1 MKQLFIILTCFLL
14 TSFAFGQTEP
24 AVYKVRFTDKGI
36 SEYSISRPS
45 EFLSLKS
52 IERRLAQ
59 QIPLTE
65 TDLPV
70 NPDYLEMIASAGA
83 EIIYTSKWL
92 NIAIIRVPDQTILNK
107 ISKNEFIREISPA
120 DYLFKKHVASN
131 SKSYF
136 ETERIEKLS
145 SKSKPAQL
153 KNGRSL
159 DYGFSLNQAQMIAV
173 DELHNL
179 GFTGN
184 GMTIAVIDAGFNSAN
199 VLAVFDS
206 LRLNGQILGTRDF
219 VVPGN
224 DVYNNAISTHGMM
237 VLSTMGGNLPGLL
250 IGTAPK
256 ASYWLLRSEDAL
268 AEYLMEEYYW
278 VNAAEYADSLGADII
293 NSSLGYTEFDNPEE
307 NHTYEDMDGNTAIVT
322 IGADIAA
329 SKGILVVNSAGNS
342 GSSEWLYIG
351 APADGDS
358 VFTIGAV
365 DSNGVYASFSSI
377 GPTSDGRI
385 KPDITAQGVNTIVAT
400 IPSGI
405 AGGSGTSFSSPVI
418 AGASACLW
426 QANPTFSNI
435 DLLNAIKMSGSQSSS
450 PDNFKGWG
458 IPNFILASSLLTSSI
473 QKLMDPFTGLSAY
486 PIPFNGKI
494 NIEIVASMNLMVD
507 IKIINSI
514 GSSLAQMEGVQLNK
528 GKNLIVF
535 NKLER
540 LPKGIYMLQISDG
553 YNVITEKIVK

>member
-1 MKQLFIILTCFLL
+1 MKQLFIIITCCLL

-24 AVYKVRFTDKGI
+24 AVYKVKFTDKGI
-36 SEYSISRPS
+36 SAYSISRPA

-52 IERRLAQ
+52 IERRIAQ
-59 QIPLTE
+59 KIPLTE

-70 NPDYLEMIASAGA
+70 NPDYLDLIKSAGA
-83 EIIYTSKWL
+83 EIIYTSKWM
-92 NIAIIRVPDQTILNK
+92 NIAIIRVANQTILNK
-107 ISKNEFIREISPA
+107 ISKNEFIRDISPA
-120 DYLFKKHVASN
+120 DFLFQQHVTSN
-131 SKSYF
+131 RKPYF
-136 ETERIEKLS
+136 ESENVKKLTPERE
-145 SKSKPAQL
+145 PAHL
-153 KNGRSL
+153 KNGQSL

-173 DELHNL
+173 DQLHNL

-199 VLAVFDS
+199 VLEAFDS
-206 LRLNGQILGTRDF
+206 LRSNGQILGTRDF

-224 DVYNNAISTHGMM
+224 DVYNNAISAHGMM

-268 AEYLMEEYYW
+268 AEYVMEEYYW
-278 VNAAEYADSLGADII
+278 VNAAEYADSVGADII
-293 NSSLGYTEFDNPEE
+293 NSSLGYTVFDNPDE
-307 NHTYEDMDGNTAIVT
+307 NHTYQDMDGNTAVVT

-342 GSSEWLYIG
+342 GGSEWLYIG

-365 DSNGVYASFSSI
+365 DPGGVYASFSSI

-385 KPDITAQGVNTIVAT
+385 KPDVTAQGLNTVVAT
-400 IPSGI
+400 IPSGV

-426 QANPTFSNI
+426 QANPTFTNMEV
-435 DLLNAIKMSGSQSSS
+435 LNAIKMSGSQSSS
-450 PDNFKGWG
+450 PDNYKGWG
-458 IPNFILASSLLTSSI
+458 IPNFVLASNLLTSSI
-473 QKLMDPFTGLSAY
+473 VKQIDPFAGLNAY
-486 PIPFNGKI
+486 PIPFTGKV
-494 NIEIVASMNLMVD
+494 NIEVEASMNLLVD
-507 IKIINSI
+507 IKIINSN
-514 GSSLAQMEGVQLNK
+514 GSSLAMMKGIQLNK

-535 NKLER
+535 NKLEK

-553 YNVITEKIVK
+553 YYVITEKIVK